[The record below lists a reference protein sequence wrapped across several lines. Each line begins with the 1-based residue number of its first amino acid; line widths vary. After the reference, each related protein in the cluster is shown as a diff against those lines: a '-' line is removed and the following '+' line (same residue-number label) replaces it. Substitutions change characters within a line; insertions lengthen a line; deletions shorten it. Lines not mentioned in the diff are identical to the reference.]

1 MGFLDSYGCH
11 RVKSVQIRI
20 YFWSVFSCIRTENR
34 KIQTRNNSVFGHFS
48 RSEIENDFP
57 PLNILADIW
66 QSSRYTSRIKIL

>member
-11 RVKSVQIRI
+11 RVKSVRTRI

-48 RSEIENDFP
+48 RSESFFWLVYFNDP
-57 PLNILADIW
+57 IGNIVNNCGLRNY
-66 QSSRYTSRIKIL
+66 Q